1 MAQKTPKKTLS
12 PYNMKVIPNHLLVFC
27 LFKVLGLFFCIFI
40 MSIFVLFLFIT
51 IVFVFFLF
59 TVTALFLHLFF
70 SLVALHQAPQ
80 LSTTVHSRFAI

>member
-1 MAQKTPKKTLS
+1 MKAIPK
-12 PYNMKVIPNHLLVFC
+12 HLLVFC

-51 IVFVFFLF
+51 IVFVFFLI

-70 SLVALHQAPQ
+70 HLSLCTRPP
-80 LSTTVHSRFAI
+80 S

>member
-70 SLVALHQAPQ
+70 HLSLCTRPP
-80 LSTTVHSRFAI
+80 S